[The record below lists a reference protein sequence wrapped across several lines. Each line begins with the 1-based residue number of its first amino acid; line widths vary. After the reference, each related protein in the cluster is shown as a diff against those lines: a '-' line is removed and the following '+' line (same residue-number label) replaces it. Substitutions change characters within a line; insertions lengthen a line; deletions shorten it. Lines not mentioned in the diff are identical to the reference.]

1 MIHPI
6 TLNGRQAVPNMEL
19 FEDNA
24 RLHLSCFPKTGRT
37 TFCLQQAREHIRSG
51 NRVIW
56 GSENTPDNI
65 RFSQIFSELDISAA
79 SRFHAMN
86 TGGEFGRAL
95 KEISRASG
103 ILPGVS
109 LVVIDDWTPIQGRP
123 EKERISAVKSLNE
136 EIDDECII
144 ILTSSAYSDASGVEQ
159 LKAKGAKE
167 LEDIGYSTCYLI
179 RENDD
184 SRRILKTPEKQYQLL
199 LEESGFKQV

>member
-1 MIHPI
+1 MNHPI

-19 FEDNA
+19 FEDEA
-24 RLHLSCFPKTGRT
+24 RLHLSSIPKTGRT

-56 GSENTPDNI
+56 GSEDTPDNV

-86 TGGEFGRAL
+86 TGGEFSRAL
-95 KEISRASG
+95 KEIARTSG

-109 LVVIDDWTPIQGRP
+109 LVVIDDWTPVLGRP
-123 EKERISAVKSLNE
+123 EKDRISAVKNLSE

-144 ILTSSAYSDASGVEQ
+144 ILTSSAYSDASGVER

-167 LEDIGYSTCYLI
+167 LEKIGYVTWFLN

-184 SRRILKTPEKQYQLL
+184 SRRTLKTPEEQYQLL
-199 LEESGFKQV
+199 LEESGFKRV